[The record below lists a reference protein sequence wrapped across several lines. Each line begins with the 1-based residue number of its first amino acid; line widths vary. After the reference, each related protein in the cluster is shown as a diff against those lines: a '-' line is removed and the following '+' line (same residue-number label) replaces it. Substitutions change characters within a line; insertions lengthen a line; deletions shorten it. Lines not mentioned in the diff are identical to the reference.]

1 MNEQF
6 QQVYDYLQSSGQLS
20 EGTTQDSFYQKYSSS
35 ESDFNKLYQRL
46 SSREDLPFD
55 LYDQEQFRADLFSVE
70 GEAPLK
76 KKTQEE
82 SSQQVSPSV
91 QASTAPTSESGT
103 LQPDWGSQYYNW
115 NELNPALQS
124 AISNTSTEIP
134 VDSLGGDI
142 EENLEIAVLISP

>member
-35 ESDFNKLYQRL
+35 DSDFNKLYQRL

-76 KKTQEE
+76 KKLKKSLFSRSLLRFRLLRHLRQIREHY
-82 SSQQVSPSV
+82 SQIGALSII
-91 QASTAPTSESGT
+91 TGTS
-103 LQPDWGSQYYNW
+103 
-115 NELNPALQS
+115 
-124 AISNTSTEIP
+124 
-134 VDSLGGDI
+134 
-142 EENLEIAVLISP
+142 